1 MYVSLY
7 AYICMSMHTLH
18 KHRGHK
24 KASDITLY
32 IYSGARSLLK
42 HRT

>member
-24 KASDITLY
+24 KADITLY
-32 IYSGARSLLK
+32 NYSGARSLLK